1 MIAQIQIALYQK
13 LIASTTLPGLLAN
26 AVDMSGD
33 PIGLPAIY
41 DRPPQP
47 VLAGD
52 VNYFPYVTIGDISV
66 NEFDTDDSN
75 GFDCELVIKCYSRTG
90 GRLQAKQIQD
100 AIYNELHKQDLNVN
114 HSVMLY
120 QQMTRVDL
128 EPDGKTYQGIQMFR
142 FVVDM
147 L

>member
-13 LIASTTLPGLLAN
+13 LIASTALGNLIAD
-26 AVDMSGD
+26 AVDMSGAS
-33 PIGLPAIY
+33 LQVPAVY

-47 VLAGD
+47 VLAGEAD
-52 VNYFPYVTIGDISV
+52 YFPYVTIGDITA

-75 GFDCELVIKCYSRTG
+75 GFDCEIVIRCYSRTG

-100 AIYNELHKQDLNVN
+100 AIYTELHKQDLNVN

-120 QQMTRVDL
+120 QQMARVDL
-128 EPDGKTYQGIQMFR
+128 EPDGKTYQGVQMFR